1 MKRSKK
7 QIRHRIGCSWQSC
20 QFPDRRQAEV
30 IAAGGYWGVGLGN
43 RDHSLIEIFNY
54 RIARSMADRLEQKS
68 AFWWRRNSA
77 VASEKNPDI
86 SYLQAKTDL

>member
-1 MKRSKK
+1 
-7 QIRHRIGCSWQSC
+7 
-20 QFPDRRQAEV
+20 
-30 IAAGGYWGVGLGN
+30 
-43 RDHSLIEIFNY
+43 
-54 RIARSMADRLEQKS
+54 LEQKS